1 MNDLILENL
10 LRERDSLKT
19 LKESLEREIEE
30 KGNLKSS
37 SRYSKD
43 RQFKF
48 DRDQRGK
55 TDAPSYTVYRDQW
68 WPLSDKGSASWKICG
83 SVSSQDWTY
92 FREWYSNLS
101 SDSSPRRERKTHKTF
116 KEAIERFSS

>member
-1 MNDLILENL
+1 MVLNDNP
-10 LRERDSLKT
+10 T
-19 LKESLEREIEE
+19 
-30 KGNLKSS
+30 KGNAM
-37 SRYSKD
+37 RYSKD

-55 TDAPSYTVYRDQW
+55 ADAPSYTVYRDQW
-68 WPLSDKGSASWKICG
+68 WSLSDKSDPGSESWKICG